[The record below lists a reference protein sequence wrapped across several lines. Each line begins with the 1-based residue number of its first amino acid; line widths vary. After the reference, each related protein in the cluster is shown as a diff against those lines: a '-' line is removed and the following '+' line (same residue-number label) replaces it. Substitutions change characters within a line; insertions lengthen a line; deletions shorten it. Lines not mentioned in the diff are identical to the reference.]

1 MGIITG
7 MRIPRGRSRRA
18 IGMTGGGLVVFGLPD
33 Q

>member
-7 MRIPRGRSRRA
+7 MRIPCGRSRRA
-18 IGMTGGGLVVFGLPD
+18 FGVTGGVVVFGLPD